1 MTIEEIRILRETEDK
16 VEFKAA
22 SGGNFSYNAGD
33 RINPKARRRCILGYV
48 VALANEKGGKLILG
62 LKDDYPHTVI
72 GTNQCLNATGKLE
85 QDIYNDLQIR
95 IKTEELFDENNRRV
109 LIIHIPSRR
118 PGKLLKFE
126 DVSLMRVGEE
136 LLPMSDEQYLEII
149 QESEPDFSAT
159 ICKNLHI
166 DDLDKAALK
175 KLKEDYSRKQN
186 NLQFLTLNDIQILN
200 DLELIR
206 EGELTYAAL
215 ILLGKEKIIKKI
227 IPQSAIILEYRTSEA
242 KIPFDQRK
250 EFKSPYYLG
259 IDILW
264 NSINERNG
272 IIPVHE
278 GPYIFDIPLFSREVI
293 RESINNAI
301 AHRDYQ
307 IQSEVVIKLYPNK
320 FVITNPGGFP
330 LGVNIN
336 NLLTINSTPRNRLL
350 TEILAKTGIVERSGQ
365 GVDKIFYQCITE
377 SKGLPDY
384 SKSDD
389 YQVELIIPGIVR
401 DKAFFL
407 FINQIQQDKSDEE
420 KLSVQDVIILDLINQ
435 GADKSELNLDVVNKL
450 YNEKLIEKV
459 GRTRKLKYRL
469 SKIYYSFIGQE
480 GRYSKET
487 PLNEEQIF
495 SNIYTHLK
503 RFKSAQIKDFVQI
516 FGESLSREQIKDTTY
531 KLVKMKILETHGKG
545 KGTKYILSKKA
556 REDEK
561 LFDMAVEL
569 GFKEMRK
576 KGEIPNDI

>member
-16 VEFKAA
+16 VESKAA

-109 LIIHIPSRR
+109 LNIHIPSRR